1 MKVGMT
7 LFFQNYLD
15 WERYSAQ
22 DWDTPPEISD
32 STIYDEELPLGD
44 LAEPLGFDSIWTV
57 EHHHTPYTMIPNP
70 TQLLSYYAGRTS
82 RVDVGTMV
90 MVLPWHHPL
99 HVAEDISLLD
109 NLLQGRQFYV
119 GFGRGASAKEYD
131 PLGIS
136 MEESRQYFLESLDIV
151 REALTTPRFSYEGK
165 VWTVSPTSLRPAPR
179 SSDLG
184 DRMYCA
190 WGSPQTLPIVAQA
203 GLGLLI
209 IPMKPWADYVPEI
222 EDYNTIRAANGWGP
236 KAPIAVCWVYCHEDP
251 TEATVGAQA
260 WMGNYWD
267 SAARHYG
274 FASPDEFRGVQSY
287 EYYQKLAENLAEM
300 RANAATDPNA
310 GFANTQVFGTPDQ
323 CIARMQE
330 IQRTVGADHFVGV
343 FRYGAM
349 PIEKA
354 EASMRLFAEKVLP
367 VMHEYDPA
375 QPVAKR

>member
-22 DWDTPPEISD
+22 EWDQPPTISD

-109 NLLQGRQFYV
+109 NLLQGRLFHV

-131 PLGIS
+131 PLGIP

-151 REALTTPRFSYEGK
+151 RKALTTPRFSFDGK
-165 VWTVSPTSLRPAPR
+165 VWNVPTTSLRPTPR
-179 SSDLG
+179 SDDLVE
-184 DRMYCA
+184 RMYCA

-209 IPMKPWADYVPEI
+209 IPMKPWEDYIPEI
-222 EDYNTIRAANGWGP
+222 EDYNAIRSANGLAPSPRSPSAGSIAMRTRPRPPSGP
-236 KAPIAVCWVYCHEDP
+236 GLGWATISIAPLGTTGSLHQMSFAAYKAMNMIRRWPRIS
-251 TEATVGAQA
+251 T
-260 WMGNYWD
+260 
-267 SAARHYG
+267 
-274 FASPDEFRGVQSY
+274 
-287 EYYQKLAENLAEM
+287 K
-300 RANAATDPNA
+300 
-310 GFANTQVFGTPDQ
+310 
-323 CIARMQE
+323 
-330 IQRTVGADHFVGV
+330 
-343 FRYGAM
+343 
-349 PIEKA
+349 
-354 EASMRLFAEKVLP
+354 
-367 VMHEYDPA
+367 
-375 QPVAKR
+375 